1 MISYI
6 EFLKNLSMLHE
17 TFDIFFGFD
26 CLDDDSVKSED
37 VIDENKKSP
46 FFFVN
51 YFLDAYEFITKV
63 NRFIFY
69 IFFSSEEE
77 VKENVDDI
85 IKTQTVDY
93 YNKYDSKFL
102 LLEKAPLTED
112 KIDLLS
118 SNIVMDCTP
127 NGNVIMFFDY
137 DND

>member
-1 MISYI
+1 MLVIKIKRIRVKIFKYLQYIILYYTMISYI

-69 IFFSSEEE
+69 IFMISLKLISLMR
-77 VKENVDDI
+77 
-85 IKTQTVDY
+85 TQ
-93 YNKYDSKFL
+93 
-102 LLEKAPLTED
+102 
-112 KIDLLS
+112 
-118 SNIVMDCTP
+118 
-127 NGNVIMFFDY
+127 
-137 DND
+137 